1 MKELTIETVMRTTQ
15 IIQVPDDQAD
25 DYVARFKEKEQQRD
39 WAKTWKKKLNVD
51 DAAISGVKVFV
62 RDIPEKT
69 KKTRKKK
76 A

>member
-1 MKELTIETVMRTTQ
+1 MKELTVETVVRLTE

-25 DYVARFKEKEQQRD
+25 DFVLAFKDKDKQRETAKDIKERLG
-39 WAKTWKKKLNVD
+39 AD

-62 RDIPEKT
+62 RDMPEKT

>member
-1 MKELTIETVMRTTQ
+1 MKELTVETVVRLTE

-25 DYVARFKEKEQQRD
+25 DFVSAFKDKDKQRETAKDIKERLG
-39 WAKTWKKKLNVD
+39 AD

-62 RDIPEKT
+62 HDMPEKA